1 MPLRRIVV
9 LASGRGTNLQALLDA
24 GPDRLGGEI
33 VTVIS
38 QRRTAPALVRAE
50 SHGIGTRVVP
60 LRAYPTRAAW
70 DEALAEALEESAPDL
85 IVCAGFGLILGRA
98 VLERYPT
105 RIVNVHPALLPA
117 FAGGLHAQADALAYG
132 VKVTGCTV
140 HFVTEDLDAGPIITQ
155 RALAVRED
163 DTVESLTERLLMEE
177 HAALVDAVGLFC
189 RDRLAVSGR
198 RVVVRVEGESSP
210 CVR

>member
-9 LASGRGTNLQALLDA
+9 LASGRGTNLQALIDA
-24 GPDRLGGEI
+24 GRDRLGGEI

-38 QRRTAPALVRAE
+38 QRRGSPALARAE
-50 SHGIGTRVVP
+50 SHGIATRVVP
-60 LRAYPTRAAW
+60 LRAYVTRPAW
-70 DEALAEALEESAPDL
+70 DQALADALVESAPDL

-98 VLERYPT
+98 VLERYPA

-132 VKVTGCTV
+132 VKITGCTV
-140 HFVTEDLDAGPIITQ
+140 HFVTEDLDAGPIIAQ
-155 RALAVRED
+155 RALAVRDD
-163 DTVESLTERLLMEE
+163 DTVESLTERLLVEE
-177 HAALVDAVGLFC
+177 HAALVEAVDLFC

-198 RVVVRVEGESSP
+198 RVAILRERESPP
-210 CVR
+210 CAR